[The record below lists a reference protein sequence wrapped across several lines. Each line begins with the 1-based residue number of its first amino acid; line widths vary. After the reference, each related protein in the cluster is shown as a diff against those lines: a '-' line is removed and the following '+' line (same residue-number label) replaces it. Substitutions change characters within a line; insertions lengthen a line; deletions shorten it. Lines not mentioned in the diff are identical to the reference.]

1 MSDPR
6 VAVAQWAPR
15 FLADGLPADDVED
28 LRAAIERGED
38 WCRAWSA
45 RAGLHEALGK
55 DCLGKGYRLS
65 AGEHLARAALCYHFA
80 GLLPGTDERQ
90 RQAARLKAAEAY
102 DAALPCLRP
111 PGEKV
116 RIASGK
122 EELQAVLRLPP
133 SPGRAPVLVMLPDV
147 GSAKEE
153 LHAEQEPF
161 LARGIAVLSLDG
173 GEQAAAAA
181 LEWIGRQTDLDAAN
195 VGIWGIGLG
204 AGSAARAAESDPRF
218 KACIAIGGPVQARP
232 SEGLLVV
239 GERAHRHRS
248 RSADWLAAR
257 FGLPRS

>member
-6 VAVAQWAPR
+6 VAIAQWAPR
-15 FLADGLPADDVED
+15 FLANGLPADDVED

-45 RAGLHEALGK
+45 RAALHEALGK
-55 DCLGKGYRLS
+55 DCLRKGYQLS

-90 RQAARLKAAEAY
+90 RQAARVKAAEAY

-116 RIASGK
+116 RIACGK
-122 EELQAVLRLPP
+122 EDLQAVLRVPP
-133 SPGRAPVLVMLPDV
+133 AGRAPVLVMLPDD

-153 LHAEQEPF
+153 LHADQEPF

-173 GEQAAAAA
+173 GEAAAVAA
-181 LEWIGRQTDLDAAN
+181 LEWIGRQTDLDAAR
-195 VGIWGIGLG
+195 VGVWGSGLG
-204 AGSAARAAESDPRF
+204 AEAAARAAHGDSRF
-218 KACIAIGGPVQARP
+218 KACIAICGPAPLRQADD
-232 SEGLLVV
+232 LLVV
-239 GERAHRHRS
+239 DDRAQRHRS
-248 RSADWLAAR
+248 RAADWLASR
-257 FGLPRS
+257 FGLPKS

>member
-6 VAVAQWAPR
+6 VAITQWAPR
-15 FLADGLPADDVED
+15 FLSNGVPPDDVED
-28 LRAAIERGED
+28 LRAAIGRGED

-45 RAGLHEALGK
+45 RAALHEALGK
-55 DCLGKGYRLS
+55 DCLKKGYQLS

-80 GLLPGTDERQ
+80 GLLPETDERQ
-90 RQAARLKAAEAY
+90 RRAARLKSAEAY

-116 RIASGK
+116 RIPCGK
-122 EELQAVLRLPP
+122 EELQAVLRLPQAA
-133 SPGRAPVLVMLPDV
+133 GRPPILIMLPDG

-181 LEWIGRQTDLDAAN
+181 LEWICRQTDLDAAN

-204 AGSAARAAESDPRF
+204 AEAAVRAAKEDSRF
-218 KACIAIGGPVQARP
+218 KACVAICSPVQAGQA
-232 SEGLLVV
+232 ENLLFVDDK
-239 GERAHRHRS
+239 GRRHRS
-248 RSADWLAAR
+248 RAADWLAGR
-257 FGLPRS
+257 FGLPKS